1 MSLFFTNEGYYPN
14 IIVYLNVIHCPKD
27 IHVPQWIRLAPIQ
40 MTYLL
45 IKQGLKVMSGFVTL
59 PESIPVSNL
68 CTCLSLSLDDFPVGN
83 LEDWF
88 VYRTWMTSRDP
99 ISMET
104 SMGIYFAGNHHE
116 LPRLYNEDPAQDN
129 ADQRQWQ
136 AIFSSI
142 IKQIAINAC
151 ACDRV
156 TSLLGRTHFLRMKF
170 RNSCRES
177 SIEVIHWA
185 ISCTK

>member
-104 SMGIYFAGNHHE
+104 SMGILFCWQSSWATKAIQRGSCPGQCRPKAVAGNFQFYYQADSHKRVRVRQSNVTPGKDSFPQNE
-116 LPRLYNEDPAQDN
+116 ISEFLP
-129 ADQRQWQ
+129 
-136 AIFSSI
+136 
-142 IKQIAINAC
+142 
-151 ACDRV
+151 
-156 TSLLGRTHFLRMKF
+156 G
-170 RNSCRES
+170 
-177 SIEVIHWA
+177 VIHWSHPLSH
-185 ISCTK
+185 IMH